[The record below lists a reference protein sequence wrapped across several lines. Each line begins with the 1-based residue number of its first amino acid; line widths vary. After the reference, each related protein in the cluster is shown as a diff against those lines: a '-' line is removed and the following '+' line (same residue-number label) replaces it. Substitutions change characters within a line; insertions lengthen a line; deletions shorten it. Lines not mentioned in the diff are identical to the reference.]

1 VTAPAPTP
9 LDRRAKRRMVLRPLV
24 TVALSLAAYFWL
36 PLPSRSD
43 PVTIVL
49 LVIGLAALVVVVT
62 WHVREIATSDYPRMR
77 AIEALAVAL
86 PMYLLLFAATYF
98 VLARSSAT
106 NFNET
111 LSRADTLYFT
121 VTVFSTTGF
130 GDIAPHSDYARM
142 VVTSQMIANM
152 VFLGFGIRQLTTATQ
167 IGLRR
172 RSTGRPDPTAE
183 SVPDRQ
189 SRSS

>member
-1 VTAPAPTP
+1 M
-9 LDRRAKRRMVLRPLV
+9 LLRPLV

-49 LVIGLAALVVVVT
+49 LVIGLSALVVVVS

-77 AIEALAVAL
+77 AIEALAIAL

-98 VLARSSAT
+98 ILARSDAT
-106 NFNET
+106 NFSEA
-111 LSRADTLYFT
+111 LSRADALYFT

-130 GDIAPHSDYARM
+130 GDITPHSGDARM
-142 VVTSQMIANM
+142 LVTGQMIGNM
-152 VFLGFGIRQLTTATQ
+152 IFIGFGIRQLATAAQT
-167 IGLRR
+167 GLSR
-172 RSTGRPDPTAE
+172 RSTGRSDPST
-183 SVPDRQ
+183 SVNSTSEPQ
-189 SRSS
+189 SRSG

>member
-1 VTAPAPTP
+1 MLV
-9 LDRRAKRRMVLRPLV
+9 RPLV
-24 TVALSLAAYFWL
+24 TVVLSLAAYFWL

-49 LVIGLAALVVVVT
+49 LAVGLTALVIVVV

-77 AIEALAVAL
+77 AIEALAIAL

-106 NFNET
+106 NFSEA
-111 LSRADTLYFT
+111 LSRADALYFT

-130 GDIAPHSDYARM
+130 GDITPHSGDARM
-142 VVTSQMIANM
+142 LVTGQMIGNM
-152 VFLGFGIRQLTTATQ
+152 IFLGFGIRQLATATQ
-167 IGLRR
+167 IGLSR
-172 RSTGRPDPTAE
+172 RSTVRSDPSTSVDPTPE
-183 SVPDRQ
+183 PQ
-189 SRSS
+189 TRSG